1 MAIKVLS
8 SNDKKELNK
17 KHNVKVIHCKRI
29 NQKEKN
35 TKKEEETLKERYKVE
50 NMFTAIITVHIRR
63 DKKISTYLGF
73 VYLGCILKFGGIS

>member
-17 KHNVKVIHCKRI
+17 KHNVKVIQCKRI

-35 TKKEEETLKERYKVE
+35 TKKK
-50 NMFTAIITVHIRR
+50 H
-63 DKKISTYLGF
+63 
-73 VYLGCILKFGGIS
+73 